1 MKNILLLFIVA
12 AVSFAGC
19 NKKTAPETKVT
30 PAAKTTTE
38 KKPATL
44 DELKG
49 KPVQVKE
56 LHADKKEDVM
66 KANSEVKDALLEE
79 GSYKSYYESG
89 YAKHNSGDFQN
100 AISDFSKSIE
110 LNPNYSD
117 AYNFRG
123 MSKYKSGDKS
133 GACSDWKRAA
143 ELGNS
148 GASEMAQRYCQ

>member
-1 MKNILLLFIVA
+1 MKNIFLLLIIA
-12 AVSFAGC
+12 AISFAGC
-19 NKKTAPETKVT
+19 NKKSVPEATVT
-30 PAAKTTTE
+30 PAAKSNTE

-56 LHADKKEDVM
+56 LPAEKKLEVM
-66 KANSEVKDALLEE
+66 QSTSQTKDALED

-89 YAKHNSGDFQN
+89 YAKHNSGDFQS

-133 GACSDWKRAA
+133 GACSDWKRAV

>member
-1 MKNILLLFIVA
+1 MLVT

-19 NKKTAPETKVT
+19 NKKTAPETKVA

-49 KPVQVKE
+49 KPVQAKE
-56 LHADKKEDVM
+56 LPADKKEAVM
-66 KANSEVKDALLEE
+66 KTTSEVKDALLED

-89 YAKHNSGDFQN
+89 YAKHNSGDFQS
-100 AISDFSKSIE
+100 AINDFSKSIE
-110 LNPNYSD
+110 LNPDYSD

-133 GACSDWKRAA
+133 GACSDWKRAV
-143 ELGNS
+143 ELGNG